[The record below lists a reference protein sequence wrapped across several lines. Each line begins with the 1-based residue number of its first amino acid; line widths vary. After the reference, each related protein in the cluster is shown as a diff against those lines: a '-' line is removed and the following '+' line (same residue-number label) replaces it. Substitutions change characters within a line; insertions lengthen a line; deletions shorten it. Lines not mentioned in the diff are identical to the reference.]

1 MSAAER
7 EFEGKVALITGASR
21 GIGRAVALRLARGGA
36 KLALGYAANDAAAN
50 EAKAL
55 CEQAGAPRAELF
67 KFDVADAAACA
78 QAADDVLAAFGGL
91 DVLVNNAGISIDGL
105 ILRYKPAD
113 LEKTLQTNLASAF
126 HLSKAAARAML
137 RKGGAIVNVTSVV
150 GEMGNAGQSAYAMAK
165 AGLIGL
171 TKSLARELGSRAI
184 RVNAVSPGFVETDMT
199 LELPEA
205 AKSAMVANTALARVG
220 TADEI
225 AEAVAF
231 LASGRASY
239 ITGEVLR
246 VNGGLYM

>member
-1 MSAAER
+1 
-7 EFEGKVALITGASR
+7 
-21 GIGRAVALRLARGGA
+21 
-36 KLALGYAANDAAAN
+36 
-50 EAKAL
+50 
-55 CEQAGAPRAELF
+55 
-67 KFDVADAAACA
+67 
-78 QAADDVLAAFGGL
+78 VLAAFGGL